1 MGRQIHRR
9 LAVLAIIGV
18 VAVSSTV
25 AANESGVSPVGNAA
39 AATPRPATPV
49 TRTKSCPFPRALRGA
64 FEAASVDAAIPPAML
79 YAVAKV
85 ESNLHPN
92 AESAAGARG
101 LLQLMPATAKSL
113 DLNIDEPRSNVLAG
127 ARYLRQLLDRFSST
141 DLALAA
147 YNAGPTAVD
156 EAGGAPSGAVP
167 THLANGKQNLHSG
180 AGRSEAPARGSR
192 PPAAA

>member
-18 VAVSSTV
+18 AAVGLTV
-25 AANESGVSPVGNAA
+25 AANESGVSPVANAS
-39 AATPRPATPV
+39 AATPRPSATAVKVKP
-49 TRTKSCPFPRALRGA
+49 CPFPHELRGV

-85 ESNLHPN
+85 ESNLHPD

-101 LLQLMPATAKSL
+101 LLQVMPATAKSL

-156 EAGGAPSGAVP
+156 EAGGAPSGAVQ
-167 THLANGKQNLHSG
+167 TYVANVNQIWHSV
-180 AGRSEAPARGSR
+180 AGCS
-192 PPAAA
+192 

>member
-1 MGRQIHRR
+1 MGREIHRR
-9 LAVLAIIGV
+9 LAALAIVGAA
-18 VAVSSTV
+18 AVSVTL
-25 AANESGVSPVGNAA
+25 AANESGVSPVASAA
-39 AATPRPATPV
+39 AATPRLSAAGARVGP
-49 TRTKSCPFPRALRGA
+49 CPFPHELRGA

-85 ESNLHPN
+85 ESNLHPD

-113 DLNIDEPRSNVLAG
+113 DLDIDEPRSNVLAG

-147 YNAGPTAVD
+147 YNAGPAAVD
-156 EAGGAPSGAVP
+156 QAGGAPSGAVQ
-167 THLANGKQNLHSG
+167 TYVANVNRIWHSV
-180 AGRSEAPARGSR
+180 AGCS
-192 PPAAA
+192 